1 MRLYA
6 YTNMYTEGIHA
17 GIQTAHALGEL
28 NTKYADLE
36 TPEGARAH
44 IKLLDWQK
52 NHKTIYI
59 YNGGLADML
68 WSRYKAL
75 REFANKF
82 ELPIARFYESKEAL
96 NGALT
101 CVAIVVPEQYYR
113 SHLIPRTQYPGA
125 VTNGIGEILR
135 APRTDEEQFYELL
148 HNCERAR

>member
-17 GIQTAHALGEL
+17 GIQTAHVIGEL
-28 NTKYADLE
+28 NTKYADLD
-36 TPEGARAH
+36 TPEGERAH

-52 NHKTIYI
+52 NHKTIFI
-59 YNGGLADML
+59 YNGGLASML
-68 WSRYKAL
+68 WDRYQEL
-75 REFANKF
+75 REFAYKF

-101 CVAIVVPEQYYR
+101 CVGIVVPDQYYR
-113 SHLIPRTQYPGA
+113 FSPTQTTPS
-125 VTNGIGEILR
+125 IGGDLPPILQ
-135 APRTDEEQFYELL
+135 PEESFRRLL